1 VSTAISGAAA
11 AAVAGLGV
19 LLVVVGALRV
29 PDGPTRPRRDLA
41 ALAGM
46 RPGGRLYSAR
56 WVLAASALVGLVA
69 GATTGRWFLVPVLP
83 LAVVGLPA
91 LLRSSGDNLAETLSD
106 LEAWLRGLAGTL
118 RGGSGLEQALRASRD
133 SVPPSLAPSIVRL
146 VARLDSGVAL
156 PDALR
161 TWADEHGTYTTDLVA
176 SCLVLE
182 AGRRSGRLATA
193 LEDLADTVAEAVANT
208 RQVEADRDA
217 PRWEV
222 RIMTVLSLVLV
233 GALMMFSQVADFY
246 TTGTG
251 QVVAMGL
258 VAAYAGC
265 LVWMRAVAQGKP
277 TPRFLSE
284 SPGIQPVR
292 EGTSS

>member
-1 VSTAISGAAA
+1 MSTATAA
-11 AAVAGLGV
+11 AAVAAMAGFGV
-19 LLVVVGALRV
+19 LLVIIGALRV
-29 PDGPTRPRRDLA
+29 PDGPGRPRRDLV

-46 RPGGRLYSAR
+46 RAGGRLYSQR
-56 WVLAASALVGLVA
+56 WVLVASMLVGLVA
-69 GATTGRWFLVPVLP
+69 GATTGRWFLAPVLP
-83 LAVVGLPA
+83 IAVVGLPV
-91 LLRSSGDNLAETLSD
+91 LLRSSGNNPAQTLSD

-133 SVPPSLAPSIVRL
+133 SVPPSLAPSVARL
-146 VARLDSGVAL
+146 VARLDSGAAL

-161 TWADEHGTYTTDLVA
+161 TWADEHRTYTTDLVA

-182 AGRRSGRLATA
+182 AGRRSGRVATA
-193 LEDLADTVAEAVANT
+193 LEDLADTVAEAVTNA

-246 TTGTG
+246 TTPVG
-251 QVVAMGL
+251 QVVAIVL
-258 VAAYAGC
+258 AAAYSGC
-265 LVWMRAVAQGKP
+265 LLWMRSVAQGKP
-277 TPRFLSE
+277 TPRFLVDSQE
-284 SPGIQPVR
+284 SVR
-292 EGTSS
+292 EGALS